1 MPATIADFVKAAEDS
16 GILTAGSLEDFLRG
30 VEPGSDASPLA
41 ERLVAAGRL
50 TSFQAS
56 SLCDGGASSLVLGP
70 YVVLDLLGRGGMG
83 VVYKAE
89 HRTMRR
95 IVALKV
101 IAPTV
106 LQSPAAVRRFAREVQ
121 ATARL
126 DHPNI
131 VTAFDAG
138 EVAGLHYLVMQYVG
152 GRNLAEVVRES
163 GPQPVEHA
171 VEWVVQAARGLAF
184 AHEQGVIH
192 RDIKPG
198 NLLVDSRGTV
208 KILDMGLAAFGSLD
222 AERDPLTATGQI
234 MGTVDYMAPEQAM
247 DTRHA
252 DARSDI
258 YSLGVTLWY
267 LLTGRLLFTGETA
280 VNKMMAHIH
289 APPPALGS
297 ACGSL
302 PPGLEAV
309 FQRMVA
315 KNPLD
320 RFQSMQDVIASLER
334 IRCPTSRPVSKPSP
348 VHLALALGAVGVLL
362 LVGFL
367 VVPRTRH
374 HDQASMAHSDASA
387 SGVADRSTSRAASG
401 NGVNVAPASTPP
413 MRPTPA
419 EAPFDAAQAR
429 GHQEAWAK
437 HLGIEV
443 ETTNSIGQTLVV
455 IPPGTFTM
463 GEGPGTVDVTL
474 AEPFLLGQTE
484 VTQGQWREVMGT
496 EPWRGWP
503 NSIDGDDVA
512 ASPVSWDEAV
522 AFCMKLT
529 ERERSTG
536 TIGGEQEYRLPTE
549 TEWEYACRAGTGTAF
564 SFGNDSSMVEDYAW
578 FGAGW
583 DIPGGNTASERFVH
597 AVGGKQP
604 NPWKLYDMHGNVW
617 EWVSEWRSGY
627 TAHSVNG
634 RPPVEHDQC
643 LRGGAWYDPPG
654 NLRSAVRLWGA
665 RDAQSNVLG
674 FRVARSLPG
683 AKPTEAAMS
692 TVGAFTAPST
702 PPPAAICPF
711 DAARARGHQEAW
723 AKHLGIEVE
732 TTNSIGQTL
741 VVIPPGTF
749 TMGEGPGTVDV
760 TLAEPFLLGQTEVTQ
775 GQWREVMG
783 TEPCRGKRYVIDH
796 DDAAVTYV
804 TWHDAVTFC
813 ETLTAR
819 ERASGALDTTER
831 YRLPTG
837 AEWEWAC
844 RAGTISTF
852 SFGDDDTVL
861 GTYAWYGNDWDA
873 AAELPIPGGNT
884 ASQQY
889 AHEVRL
895 KQPNAWR
902 LFDMHGNVF
911 EWIDGAR
918 RPPVMDAS
926 ATRSSNLAESE
937 ACRGG
942 SWLLGPLQ
950 CRSAFQKQHKA
961 ADVSGD
967 LGFRIAMTLDVADDA
982 ASEASS
988 RSRKP

>member
-41 ERLVAAGRL
+41 ERLVAAGKL

-138 EVAGLHYLVMQYVG
+138 EVAGLHYLVMQYVD
-152 GRNLAEVVRES
+152 GRNLAELVRES

-267 LLTGRLLFTGETA
+267 LLTGRILFAGETA
-280 VNKMMAHIH
+280 VNRMMAHIH
-289 APPPALGS
+289 DPPPTLGS
-297 ACGSL
+297 VCGPL
-302 PPGLEAV
+302 PPGLDAV

-320 RFQSMQDVIASLER
+320 RFQSMRDVIASLEPLVQDR
-334 IRCPTSRPVSKPSP
+334 GCEDLPRRMTGSRTSRLAFAGAVSVLFVAVLYGFGITRERPGESVDGTGATMSAVAARPGDEPIAPSSTRPSP
-348 VHLALALGAVGVLL
+348 AV
-362 LVGFL
+362 
-367 VVPRTRH
+367 
-374 HDQASMAHSDASA
+374 
-387 SGVADRSTSRAASG
+387 
-401 NGVNVAPASTPP
+401 
-413 MRPTPA
+413 
-419 EAPFDAAQAR
+419 APFDATLAR
-429 GHQEAWAK
+429 GHQEAWAG
-437 HLGIEV
+437 HLGIDI

-474 AEPFLLGQTE
+474 TEPFLLGQTE
-484 VTQGQWREVMGT
+484 VTQGQWREVMKT
-496 EPWRGWP
+496 EPWKGQQYTIEGLHVP
-503 NSIDGDDVA
+503 A
-512 ASPVSWDEAV
+512 TFVSWNDAV
-522 AFCMKLT
+522 AFCRALT
-529 ERERSTG
+529 ERERDG
-536 TIGGEQEYRLPTE
+536 GRIGGEQRYRLPTDA
-549 TEWEYACRAGTGTAF
+549 EWEFACRAGTTTPF
-564 SFGNDSSMVEDYAW
+564 SFGVDARLLAAHGW
-578 FGAGW
+578 FGGGW
-583 DIPGGNTASERFVH
+583 MVVPIAGGNTSSEMYAH
-597 AVGGKQP
+597 PVGVKRP
-604 NPWKLYDMHGNVW
+604 NPFGLFDVHGNAW
-617 EWVSEWRSGY
+617 EWVADWYADLPRTPVTDPEGPREAAGRVLRSGSWDFN
-627 TAHSVNG
+627 AVDCRSSVRIGNDPSH
-634 RPPVEHDQC
+634 RDYHRSFRIA
-643 LRGGAWYDPPG
+643 LSPPG
-654 NLRSAVRLWGA
+654 AM
-665 RDAQSNVLG
+665 
-674 FRVARSLPG
+674 
-683 AKPTEAAMS
+683 PTEATQPPIAPVMS
-692 TVGAFTAPST
+692 RSK
-702 PPPAAICPF
+702 PPVPANAPF
-711 DAARARGHQEAW
+711 DAAEARRHQAAW
-723 AKHLGIEVE
+723 AGHLGIDVE

-749 TMGEGPGTVDV
+749 TMGEGSSTVDV

-819 ERASGALDTTER
+819 ERASGALDTTKR

-852 SFGDDDTVL
+852 SFGDDAIVL
-861 GTYAWYGNDWDA
+861 GAHAWYGNDWDA

-911 EWIDGAR
+911 EWIDGAG
-918 RPPVMDAS
+918 RPPVMDAF
-926 ATRSSNLAESE
+926 ATRSSTLAESE

-967 LGFRIAMTLDVADDA
+967 LGFRIAMTLEGADDA
-982 ASEASS
+982 ASGTSS
-988 RSRKP
+988 RSQEP